1 MLGTIVGDIYGSVY
15 EKSCTSTRTLPA
27 LTAEHRFTDD
37 TIITLAVAEHLLAG
51 TPLKEAFRNWVA
63 HYPAAGY
70 GKLFAAWALGA
81 SSEELVSWGNGA
93 LMRLGPVAALAPDLA
108 QARRMAADI
117 TRSTHGH
124 PSAMQAAD
132 SYVQLHWA
140 ALHGASKDDLLD
152 SWQAG
157 GGIIHAV
164 EAQHQAGSPM
174 RVRADD
180 TLEDVMSCL
189 AESDDID
196 SLLAACLYHGGD
208 SDTIAATACV
218 LGEALWGVPQM
229 RAAAIAPF
237 LDERVG
243 AALAQLTGA
252 IGKLKRA

>member
-1 MLGTIVGDIYGSVY
+1 M
-15 EKSCTSTRTLPA
+15 
-27 LTAEHRFTDD
+27 
-37 TIITLAVAEHLLAG
+37 AEHLLSG
-51 TPLKEAFRNWVA
+51 TPLKEAFRRWVA
-63 HYPAAGY
+63 DYPNAGY
-70 GKLFAAWALGA
+70 GRLFAAWAMGA
-81 SSEELVSWGNGA
+81 SSEQLVSWGNGA

-108 QARRMAADI
+108 QARRVAAAI

-132 SYVQLHWA
+132 TYVQLHWA
-140 ALHGASKDDLLD
+140 ALHGASKDDLLA

-157 GGIIHAV
+157 GGTLHAV
-164 EAQHQAGSPM
+164 EAHHQAGSPM

-180 TLEDVMSCL
+180 TLVDVMSCL

-218 LGEALWGVPQM
+218 LGEALWGVPPL

-237 LDERVG
+237 LDERVA
-243 AALAQLTGA
+243 AALAQLNDA
-252 IGKLKRA
+252 IGKLARA